1 MQTLPKELTLAALQ
15 TFRQVYEQGS
25 FTAAANH
32 LHVNQ
37 SAVSYT
43 IDKLRQCFDDP
54 LFYRQAGKVVPTL
67 RSETIYPQIVAL
79 LEQTATLIQTPS
91 FDPTT
96 TSASITIAC
105 NYYERQ
111 TILPSLSKLLN
122 QQAPGLRLNVIN
134 ALNQGEQLLHSNQA
148 DILLGPVLPDS
159 FDSYSKSLMQES
171 YVCLLDQHH
180 AEQLQSHLN
189 LEQYLS
195 CQHIT
200 INYGNQWR
208 SLYLQELDRQQMAL
222 TEIMQVPSPAGIG
235 QLVAGTKR
243 ITTIPKRLAQA
254 ELSNSKLC
262 QLACPVPAPFTIYS
276 VWTSRTNKDPM
287 HQWFRKVLGSTVKH
301 LS

>member
-1 MQTLPKELTLAALQ
+1 MPTLPKELTLTAMQ
-15 TFRQVYEQGS
+15 TFRQVYEHGS
-25 FTAAANH
+25 FTAAANK
-32 LHVNQ
+32 LQVNQ

-43 IDKLRQCFDDP
+43 IDKLRQCLEDP

-67 RSETIYPQIVAL
+67 RSEAMYPQIVAL
-79 LEQTATLIQTPS
+79 LEQTEALIQAPS
-91 FDPTT
+91 FEPAT
-96 TSASITIAC
+96 TSATITIAC

-134 ALNQGEQLLHSNQA
+134 ALNQGEQLLQSNQA
-148 DILLGPVLPDS
+148 DMLLGPVLPDS
-159 FDSYSKSLMQES
+159 FDCYSQTLMQES
-171 YVCLLDQHH
+171 YVCLVDQHH
-180 AEQLQSHLN
+180 AEQLQGQLN
-189 LEQYLS
+189 LEQYLT

-235 QLVAGTKR
+235 QLVVDTMR
-243 ITTIPKRLAQA
+243 ITTIPERLAQA
-254 ELSNSKLC
+254 ELSNGKLR
-262 QLACPVPAPFTIYS
+262 QLDCPVPAPFSIYS

-287 HQWFRKVLGSTVKH
+287 HQWFRQVLGSTVKQ